1 VTLSGF
7 PRTARYDRDW
17 VRRNSL
23 GENPL
28 AQTEAL
34 CRAMPIGPDSRVLD
48 LGCGRAASSIFL
60 AREFQAQVWA
70 VDKDVSPTDNFERIR
85 SAGCENLVFP
95 IRSDAR
101 DLPFP
106 RNFFDAVVA
115 IDSYY
120 YFGTDERYLPYLLR
134 FVRERGFVGI
144 ADIAL
149 AREIPGAADAPDF
162 LRATFAAHWSFV
174 HSLEW
179 WRHEW
184 ERTGLVDVIDAGVM
198 PGSRD
203 LLLEY
208 SRDCEASSRRD
219 EIARAAALDEDE
231 WLLLF
236 SLVGRKSGRSI
247 AHPDSR

>member
-34 CRAMPIGPDSRVLD
+34 CRTIPIGPGSRVLD

-60 AREFQAQVWA
+60 AREFGAQVWA
-70 VDKDVSPTDNFERIR
+70 ADKSVSPTENFARIR
-85 SAGCENLVFP
+85 SAGCESLVFP
-95 IRSDAR
+95 IQADAR

-106 RNFFDAVVA
+106 REFFDAVLA

-120 YFGTDERYLPYLLR
+120 YFGTDERYLPYLLE
-134 FVRERGFVGI
+134 FVREGGFVGI

-149 AREIPGAADAPDF
+149 AREIPTADDAPDF
-162 LRATFAAHWSFV
+162 LRETFAAHWSFV
-174 HSLEW
+174 HTVEW
-179 WRHEW
+179 WRGEW
-184 ERTGLVDVIDAGVM
+184 ERTGLVDVIAADVL
-198 PGSRD
+198 PGSRE
-203 LLLEY
+203 LLREY
-208 SRDCEASSRRD
+208 SQDRLASRRQD
-219 EIARAAALDEDE
+219 EIARAAALDGGD

-236 SLVGRKSGRSI
+236 SLVGRKIAKELSRS
-247 AHPDSR
+247 